1 MVFLW
6 SPLRIFPVI
15 KSKLQIINIKTVIM
29 KKQDCV
35 GIDARKTN
43 KKALIQTQNQ

>member
-1 MVFLW
+1 M
-6 SPLRIFPVI
+6 
-15 KSKLQIINIKTVIM
+15 IM

-43 KKALIQTQNQ
+43 KKALIQTQNQPSFGLRN